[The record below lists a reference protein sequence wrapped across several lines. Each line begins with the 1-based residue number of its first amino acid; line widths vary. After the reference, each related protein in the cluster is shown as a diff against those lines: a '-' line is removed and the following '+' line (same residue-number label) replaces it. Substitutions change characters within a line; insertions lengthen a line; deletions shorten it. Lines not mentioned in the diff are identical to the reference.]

1 MSDWQTLIVNR
12 SGNVLHVT
20 LNHPATRNALSKQMV
35 TELRKVAWQCMQDTK
50 LRCIVLRGANGNFCA
65 GGNFADF
72 QQMMQTPAP
81 ASGDDPIATANRDF
95 GRMLQEWLNL
105 PQVVIA
111 AVEGAAMGGGL
122 GLVAV
127 ADIALAD
134 GSAQFAMPETS
145 IGLPPAQ
152 IAPFV
157 ALRIGQTQT
166 RRMALTAARL
176 DGRQALQA
184 GLVCEVLEGTEQLET
199 ILQKNLRSILRNAPR
214 ALASTKAIMQ
224 QHDATWIDSTLDFA
238 AKEFAKALRN
248 GDASEGVAA
257 FTGKRAAAWVEQP
270 LESV

>member
-1 MSDWQTLIVNR
+1 MSEWQSLIVNR

-20 LNHPATRNALSKQMV
+20 LNHPATRNSLSKQMV
-35 TELRKVAWQCMQDTK
+35 TELLKVAWQCMHDTK
-50 LRCIVLRGANGNFCA
+50 LRCIVLRGANGTFCA

-72 QQMMQTPAP
+72 QQMMQIPAP

-111 AVEGAAMGGGL
+111 VVEGAAMGGGL
-122 GLVAV
+122 GLVAI
-127 ADIALAD
+127 ADIALAE
-134 GSAQFAMPETS
+134 GGAQFAMPETS

-166 RRMALTAARL
+166 RRLALTAARL
-176 DGRQALQA
+176 DGWQALQA
-184 GLVCEVLEGTEQLET
+184 GLVCEVLEGAAQLD
-199 ILQKNLRSILRNAPR
+199 IALQKALRSVLRNAPR

-224 QHDATWIDSTLDFA
+224 QHDATWIDATLDFA

-248 GDASEGVAA
+248 GDASEGVFAYTA
-257 FTGKRAAAWVEQP
+257 KRAAAWVEQP
-270 LESV
+270 LEAV